1 MIELKNTPNEKPY
14 TIFKSFY
21 DRALEANQRSIEAIN
36 ISSYDA
42 KNLMVDSRIV
52 NLKYILGNEWVFFSN
67 YNSPKA
73 KQFDSHDQISTV
85 FFWGN
90 INTQIRT
97 KSKIC
102 KTSQDFSDS
111 HFLSRTHEKNALAI
125 SSNQSKYISSYDKVR
140 ENYKNSLQKDDLQ
153 QRPAYWGGYSFTPYY
168 FEFWEGHESR
178 LNKRH
183 IYEKQDDKWNHS
195 ILEP

>member
-1 MIELKNTPNEKPY
+1 MIEIKNTPNEKPY
-14 TIFKSFY
+14 TLFKSFY

-42 KNLMVDSRIV
+42 KNLMVDSRLV
-52 NLKYILGNEWVFFSN
+52 NLKYILGNEWIFFSN

-102 KTSQDFSDS
+102 KTSQNFSDA

-125 SSNQSKYISSYDKVR
+125 SSNQSRQISSYDKVG

-153 QRPAYWGGYSFTPYY
+153 KRPAYWGGYSFTPYY
-168 FEFWEGHESR
+168 FEFWEGHQSR

-183 IYEKQDDKWNHS
+183 AYVMQNDSWLHS
-195 ILEP
+195 ILQP